1 MVLEDR
7 LLLEM
12 KEAAEE
18 SLTIHLVP
26 DFLKSPK
33 YRIFVHTRRPS
44 VPNLTGVDA
53 ISDMSIQRD
62 SSCQYD
68 SHSDFFMR
76 EALIDEK
83 RSTANTQ
90 STQPRHRGKPVS
102 LLLSISECP
111 TSQSSWS
118 DEVGPLTRSS
128 SPSKSF
134 SDGESRLSEPEREM
148 CSGNGNADSCSSS
161 SSGQGSDSSEC
172 DSSSDS
178 DVHSPLDSPS
188 FSILHHPTESRS
200 LSCSS
205 TMDDETR
212 GCADVN
218 DDLEGADLN
227 PDGELVPATASP
239 CATDRSGV
247 PQERDGVQ
255 FSYTSSFHGED
266 IRARARMS
274 REARRQRNVSRSN
287 YTASSDGS
295 LPFDDDVMLLDFW
308 KESSQMQ
315 RETNAA
321 GGNGL
326 DVHLGLGNKN
336 GPRGKCPQF
345 FAPSLTDPTTQGCFL
360 TDTTGS
366 VQSVCQVATDRQTA
380 SKMIQNTS
388 SNDLHRC
395 EYLLL
400 VLSNVAVLRFL
411 VYLLVAPLSQGRNR
425 LQLLT
430 LLSLFLFQ
438 LYTVLYWGFSE
449 ESEGSNGTVR
459 SSLSSMTT
467 NSLCHSSSG
476 SLL

>member
-18 SLTIHLVP
+18 TLTIHLVP

-68 SHSDFFMR
+68 SHSDFFLR
-76 EALIDEK
+76 DALVDEQQ
-83 RSTANTQ
+83 STANTQ
-90 STQPRHRGKPVS
+90 STKPRPHRGKSVS

-111 TSQSSWS
+111 TARSSWS
-118 DEVGPLTRSS
+118 DEVGPLTRST

-134 SDGESRLSEPEREM
+134 SDGESRLSEPEREV
-148 CSGNGNADSCSSS
+148 CSGNGNADSCS

-178 DVHSPLDSPS
+178 DVQSPLDSPS
-188 FSILHHPTESRS
+188 FSIRHPTESLS
-200 LSCSS
+200 LSHSS
-205 TMDDETR
+205 TMDEDTR

-218 DDLEGADLN
+218 DGLEGLDLN
-227 PDGELVPATASP
+227 PDDELVPATASP
-239 CATDRSGV
+239 CAMDRSGV
-247 PQERDGVQ
+247 SQERDGVHHPAHESGP
-255 FSYTSSFHGED
+255 FSHTSSSSSHHRVG
-266 IRARARMS
+266 IRARARLS
-274 REARRQRNVSRSN
+274 REARRQRNVSRST
-287 YTASSDGS
+287 YTGSSDGG
-295 LPFDDDVMLLDFW
+295 LQFDDKMLLDFW
-308 KESSQMQ
+308 KESSSHMQ

-326 DVHLGLGNKN
+326 DMHLGLGNKN

-345 FAPSLTDPTTQGCFL
+345 FAPSPTDPTTQGCSL

-400 VLSNVAVLRFL
+400 VLSNIAVLCFP
-411 VYLLVAPLSQGRNR
+411 VYLFVAPLPQGIIVEIGC
-425 LQLLT
+425 
-430 LLSLFLFQ
+430 SF
-438 LYTVLYWGFSE
+438 
-449 ESEGSNGTVR
+449 
-459 SSLSSMTT
+459 
-467 NSLCHSSSG
+467 
-476 SLL
+476 